1 MSGLPIHTL
10 LAAWRNCVHKWP
22 RKVGAVCDGQSHTYE
37 ALDERIR
44 RLAWHMQ
51 TRFSITKGDRVA
63 IAMPNCLEF
72 LLTYWAAIRLG
83 AVVVP
88 INIRME
94 ARGIQFILNE
104 TEAKALF
111 VHDETW
117 KLLKEA
123 REGVDSIAT
132 VVGCGLAEDGVESFA
147 PLVEAAEGDA
157 EDADVAPDDLA
168 VVVYTSG
175 TTGDP
180 KGPMLTHDNLIYN
193 IKNTIYSHSF
203 RHEDVHLLVV
213 PLFHCTGL
221 NSIITSA
228 AYQGATVV
236 IAPRPN
242 VAELAPMMAEHR
254 VTTFLGVPT
263 LHYFLV
269 NMKTL
274 DQYDLSCL
282 RLIAYSGSPMPSA
295 TIRALREKFPGV
307 WLHNFFGLTE
317 TISITNVLSDC
328 DANER
333 PQSVGPALS
342 DVGMKII
349 DDNGVESPVG
359 EIGELCFH
367 KTNVVQGYWRRPGL
381 LEESIAGDWFRTGD
395 FALVDDQGYLYL
407 KGRKKDMI
415 IVGGENVYANEVE
428 IVVCA
433 HEKVLEAA
441 VVGVE
446 ATGMLS
452 YLGEIVK
459 AVVVAKPGVELT
471 EREIKRH
478 CAERLPTYKAPRIVE
493 FRDALPRTPSGKV
506 RKRDLV

>member
-10 LAAWRNCVHKWP
+10 LDVWRNCVHKWP
-22 RKVGAVCDGQSHTYE
+22 RKVGAVYEDVGYTYAE
-37 ALDERIR
+37 LDERVR
-44 RLAWHMQ
+44 RAAWHMQ
-51 TRFSITKGDRVA
+51 TRFGVEKGDRVA
-63 IAMPNCLEF
+63 IAMPNCIEF
-72 LLTYWAAIRLG
+72 LLTYWATIRLG

-88 INIRME
+88 INIRMT
-94 ARGIQFILNE
+94 AKGINFILDE

-111 VHDETW
+111 VHDEAW
-117 KLLKEA
+117 KLMDEA
-123 REGVDSIAT
+123 RQGVESIQT
-132 VVGCGLAEDGVESFA
+132 LVGCGVEADGVEDFA
-147 PLVEAAEGDA
+147 PLVESADGEAQAAEID
-157 EDADVAPDDLA
+157 PDDLA

-221 NSIITSA
+221 NSIITSS

-242 VAELAPMMAEHR
+242 VPELVPMMAEHK

-274 DQYDLSCL
+274 DQYDLSSL
-282 RLIAYSGSPMPSA
+282 RLIAYSGSPMPAA
-295 TIRALREKFPGV
+295 TIRALHERFPRV

-328 DANER
+328 DALER
-333 PQSVGPALS
+333 PESVGPALT
-342 DVGMKII
+342 DVGMMII
-349 DDNGVESPVG
+349 DENGEEVPPG

-381 LEESIAGDWFRTGD
+381 LEEAIVGDWFRTGD
-395 FALVDDQGYLYL
+395 FAQVDEKGYLYL

-428 IVVCA
+428 LVLCA
-433 HEKVLEAA
+433 HDKVLEAA

-446 ATGMLS
+446 ATGMHA
-452 YLGEIVK
+452 YLGELVK
-459 AVVVAKPGVELT
+459 AVIVPKPGEELA
-471 EREIKRH
+471 ELEIKRH

-506 RKRDLV
+506 RKRDLK